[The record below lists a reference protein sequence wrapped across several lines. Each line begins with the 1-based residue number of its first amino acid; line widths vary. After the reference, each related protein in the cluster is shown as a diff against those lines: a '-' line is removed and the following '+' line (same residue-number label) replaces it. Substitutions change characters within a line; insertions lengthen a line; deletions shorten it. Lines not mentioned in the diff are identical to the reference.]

1 MNFDTSILGA
11 LIPIFI
17 VIISGYVFRLLRF
30 PGDEFWSYAE
40 RITYFVLFPALLL
53 QKTATAPLDLQAF
66 IPMAAALYAAI
77 LAMAGLVFLMRPWR
91 TYGAKAFTSFFQGS
105 IRFNTYVGLSAAL
118 ALFGEEGLTLAA
130 VAIAVLIPFINVLC
144 VTVLVA
150 FNDSN
155 KRNWQ
160 AVVSGIIRNPLILSC
175 AGGILLNISGVGLH
189 STVSDT
195 LSLFGR
201 ASLPLGLLALGAGLD
216 IAAAREDGK
225 VLAISCTLKLLVLPA
240 IMWTA
245 SQVMNISP
253 LATAVAVLFAA
264 LPGSPMSFILA
275 RQLGGDSRLMASI
288 LTVQVLL
295 SMLTLPVIMALSAY

>member
-1 MNFDTSILGA
+1 MNFNTSILGA

-17 VIISGYVFRLLRF
+17 VILSGYAFRKLQF

-40 RITYFVLFPALLL
+40 RITYFFLFPSLLL
-53 QKTATAPLDLQAF
+53 QKIATAPLDLQAF
-66 IPMAAALYAAI
+66 VPMVAALYAAI
-77 LAMAGLVFLMRPWR
+77 LAMTGLVFLMRPWR

-118 ALFGEEGLTLAA
+118 ALFGDEGLTLAA
-130 VAIAVLIPFINVLC
+130 VAIAVLIPLINVLC
-144 VTVLVA
+144 VSVLVA
-150 FNDSN
+150 YDDSG

-160 AVVSGIIRNPLILSC
+160 TVISGIIRNPLILSC
-175 AGGILLNISGVGLH
+175 VAGITLNLSGVGLH

-201 ASLPLGLLALGAGLD
+201 AALPLGLLALGAGLD
-216 IAAAREDGK
+216 IAAVRADGK
-225 VLAISCTLKLLVLPA
+225 VLAINCLLKLLVLPA

-275 RQLGGDSRLMASI
+275 KQLGGDSRLMASI
-288 LTVQVLL
+288 LTVQVII
-295 SMLTLPVIMALSAY
+295 SMFTLPVIMALII